1 MSKATETAERE
12 ALAAEAEFPE
22 VIDPDD
28 DDGADVTPI
37 QPEEPAE
44 PEGDQPAEP
53 SSEEMMEEIGR
64 KLDEQAGKHS
74 KAVARIMGDQMGDLV
89 PCPLCITP
97 GFVTVEPPPD
107 FDPDQRAAVLAAM
120 GDTPEPALKL
130 DPDVEMCPVCDG
142 WGETLTGSKSP
153 NFRTKACPACQHQGW
168 RLPVVPPTPIALN
181 YAQTTATNAA
191 EWTPPP
197 PQINDPWGRPPGA
210 EFFNQDPA
218 TNGGRW

>member
-12 ALAAEAEFPE
+12 ALEAEAEFPE

-37 QPEEPAE
+37 QPDEPDE
-44 PEGDQPAEP
+44 PDDDPPAEP
-53 SSEEMMEEIGR
+53 SSEAVMEEIGK
-64 KLDEQAGKHS
+64 KLDEQAGKHT
-74 KAVARIMGDQMGDLV
+74 KAVARIMGEQMGDLV
-89 PCPLCITP
+89 PCPLCVTP
-97 GFVTVEPPPD
+97 GFVTVEPPFD

-120 GDTPEPALKL
+120 GDSPEPEYKVS
-130 DPDVEMCPVCDG
+130 DVTERCSACDG
-142 WGETLTGSKSP
+142 WAKVYTGSRDP
-153 NFRTKACPACQHQGW
+153 NFVTKACDICGGQGW
-168 RLPVVPPTPIALN
+168 TVKSTPVAAAVLSFAPPT
-181 YAQTTATNAA
+181 TASVS

-197 PQINDPWGRPPGA
+197 PPTNDPWGRPPGA